1 MKSWEEM
8 DRLGILLDAEWEM
21 ERIEKE
27 KMKKKQAKKDKS
39 DIDDL

>member
-1 MKSWEEM
+1 MKSYEEM

-27 KMKKKQAKKDKS
+27 KRKAKEQKKEKKED
-39 DIDDL
+39 